1 MAIDFN
7 ADQNRMGLALLA
19 AAGPSALPMSF
30 GQRMFM
36 GMGQHDQYL
45 AEKEQREQLRKARE
59 AQLAFQQMQMAQMI
73 QQQAERKAAQERAT
87 AIEGAY
93 RGAIRTPQQQ
103 AMQQFGGPTRAA
115 ATAAP
120 GMVPQVD
127 QRALIESL
135 AKVDPMTAFQMMA
148 PKERKLTTV
157 APGASLI
164 DESDPTKA
172 VFTAPDKA
180 DKPPSAVQ
188 EYQFAK
194 TQGYP
199 GTFEQWRQA
208 GKPAGTTVNVNTGDR
223 IPHQLV
229 KQQDDLI
236 DKISTARAI
245 DADLGAVEKQ
255 IASGSLQFGPVRNL
269 INTGRNVAGISTEES
284 RAFGTF
290 KSTLEKLRNDS
301 LRLNTGVQ
309 TEGDAQRAWNE
320 LFQNINDTKFVQ
332 QRLGEIRKINQRAA
346 QIHEYRLN
354 TLRQNSGAGPLQ
366 QPDIPPAIDARP
378 AQSAKQVVRTGTL
391 NGRKVVQYSD
401 GSTEYAD

>member
-19 AAGPSALPMSF
+19 AAGPSARPMSF

-135 AKVDPMTAFQMMA
+135 AKVDPMTAFQMML

-164 DESDPTKA
+164 DESDPTKP
-172 VFTAPDKA
+172 VFTAPDRQKELNPNQPFMMIDGRITPNPAYQDYELRKA
-180 DKPPSAVQ
+180 
-188 EYQFAK
+188 
-194 TQGYP
+194 
-199 GTFEQWRQA
+199 QA
-208 GKPAGTTVNVNTGDR
+208 GRTSVNVNTAADKTFENETALRKEFNTLPEVVGYKAAIPAFKAVQDAATRLTPQSDINIIYGIAKLYDPTSVVREGEYATIANSQAIPER
-223 IPHQLV
+223 IKSLAQQIQGKGKLTPETRAQLMV
-229 KQQDDLI
+229 EARQRIGTLQGEYNGAK
-236 DKISTARAI
+236 STYEGIAKKRQLDTGNVFAPVGAGI
-245 DADLGAVEKQ
+245 DANKPQGA
-255 IASGSLQFGPVRNL
+255 
-269 INTGRNVAGISTEES
+269 
-284 RAFGTF
+284 
-290 KSTLEKLRNDS
+290 
-301 LRLNTGVQ
+301 
-309 TEGDAQRAWNE
+309 
-320 LFQNINDTKFVQ
+320 
-332 QRLGEIRKINQRAA
+332 
-346 QIHEYRLN
+346 
-354 TLRQNSGAGPLQ
+354 
-366 QPDIPPAIDARP
+366 
-378 AQSAKQVVRTGTL
+378 AKQVVRTGTL

>member
-19 AAGPSALPMSF
+19 AAGPSARPMSF

-59 AQLAFQQMQMAQMI
+59 AQLAFQQMQMSQMI

-103 AMQQFGGPTRAA
+103 AMEKFGGPTQAA

-120 GMVPQVD
+120 GMVPQID

-135 AKVDPMTAFQMMA
+135 AKVDPMTAFQMML

-164 DESDPTKA
+164 DEADPTKP
-172 VFTAPDKA
+172 VFTAPDRPKEVNPNQPFMMIDGRITPNPAYQDYELRKA
-180 DKPPSAVQ
+180 
-188 EYQFAK
+188 
-194 TQGYP
+194 
-199 GTFEQWRQA
+199 QA
-208 GKPAGTTVNVNTGDR
+208 GRTSVNVNTAADKTFENETALRKEFNTLPEVVGYKAAIPAFKAVQDAATRLTPQSDINIIYGIAKLYDPTSVVREGEYATIANSQAIPER
-223 IPHQLV
+223 IKSLAQQIQGKGKLTPETRAQLMV
-229 KQQDDLI
+229 EARQRIGTLQGEYNGAK
-236 DKISTARAI
+236 STYEGIAKKRQLDTGNVFAPVGAGI
-245 DADLGAVEKQ
+245 DANKPQG
-255 IASGSLQFGPVRNL
+255 
-269 INTGRNVAGISTEES
+269 
-284 RAFGTF
+284 
-290 KSTLEKLRNDS
+290 
-301 LRLNTGVQ
+301 
-309 TEGDAQRAWNE
+309 
-320 LFQNINDTKFVQ
+320 
-332 QRLGEIRKINQRAA
+332 
-346 QIHEYRLN
+346 
-354 TLRQNSGAGPLQ
+354 
-366 QPDIPPAIDARP
+366 
-378 AQSAKQVVRTGTL
+378 SAKQVVRTGTL